1 MKKIGFIL
9 DSFSCLTE
17 TEANQKNYYFIPL
30 RVDLDDKIY
39 EDGIDFNQK
48 DLLELIAKSQTYKT
62 SLPKLTTI
70 EEIFQKAS
78 KENDYV
84 IYFPINSSLSGTFS
98 AAKTISQDFNNI
110 YVIDNNFVGIQY
122 EKVIQKIQQMNQNG
136 ANFEEILNFIN
147 NIQDQFLTYILPLD
161 LKYAINGGRV
171 NGIKKFFLLGMSK
184 LKLMPFLRFSNN
196 EVVNAGVGRNIK
208 SVITQIIEKIL
219 EFTKSTTNELKDKFD
234 LTFIYGIDNKF
245 NNEVIN
251 IAKENDL
258 EIINSQINSSII
270 AIHTGPDALA
280 LSIMPKF

>member
-122 EKVIQKIQQMNQNG
+122 EKVIQKIQQMNQSG

-147 NIQDQFLTYILPLD
+147 NIQNQFLTYILPLD

-208 SVITQIIEKIL
+208 SVITQIIDKIL
-219 EFTKSTTNELKDKFD
+219 EFTKSTANELKDKFD

-251 IAKENDL
+251 IAKENNL

>member
-30 RVDLDDKIY
+30 RVDLDDKLY

-122 EKVIQKIQQMNQNG
+122 EKVIQKIQQINQNG

-219 EFTKSTTNELKDKFD
+219 EFTKSTVNELKDKFD
-234 LTFIYGIDNKF
+234 LTFIYGIDNKL

-258 EIINSQINSSII
+258 EISNSQINSSII

>member
-30 RVDLDDKIY
+30 RVDLDDKLY
-39 EDGIDFNQK
+39 EDGINFNQK

-70 EEIFQKAS
+70 EAIFQKAS

-147 NIQDQFLTYILPLD
+147 NIQDQFATYILPLD

-219 EFTKSTTNELKDKFD
+219 EFTKSTANELKDKFD

-251 IAKENDL
+251 IAKENNL